1 MSHIST
7 TGSAQATTSC
17 AWETSDP
24 QYVAYH
30 NEQWGKP
37 VFDSQELFA
46 KLCLDGQQAGLSWLT
61 ILRKQKNYEKAF
73 HQFNPKEIVKMTED
87 DVMNLMQDRG
97 IVRNKLKIKSIIKNA
112 HAYLYIEEVM
122 PFNLYL
128 WQFTQYR
135 VIQNNCKIKGDVATT
150 SAASYAMAN
159 ALKKAGF
166 SFVGSTICYAFMQ
179 AVGMVNDHL
188 IDCYRHAALK
198 TTQEQVEEKLVALQ
212 RSHQANN

>member
-1 MSHIST
+1 MSHILT
-7 TGSAQATTSC
+7 TDTIQSATSC
-17 AWETSDP
+17 AWQTSDP

-30 NEQWGKP
+30 NDQWGKP

-73 HQFNPKEIVKMTED
+73 HQFNPQKIVKMTED
-87 DVMNLMQDRG
+87 DVTELMQDKG

-112 HAYLYIEEVM
+112 NAFIEIEETM

-135 VIQNNCKIKGDVATT
+135 IIQTNCKTKGDVATT
-150 SAASYAMAN
+150 SVESDAMAK
-159 ALKKAGF
+159 ALKKVGF

-188 IDCYRHAALK
+188 VDCPCHAALK
-198 TTQEQVEEKLVALQ
+198 TEQETVEKQLFTLKRSTTVA
-212 RSHQANN
+212 

>member
-1 MSHIST
+1 MDHILT
-7 TGSAQATTSC
+7 TETAQASTRC

-30 NEQWGKP
+30 DQQWGRP
-37 VFDSQELFA
+37 VLGSRELFA

-73 HQFNPKEIVKMTED
+73 HQFNPQEIINMTDD
-87 DVMNLMQDRG
+87 DVIALMQNKG
-97 IVRNKLKIKSIIKNA
+97 IVRNKLKINSVIKNA
-112 HAYLYIEEVM
+112 HAYIDIQKTM
-122 PFNLYL
+122 PFNAYL

-135 VIQNNCKIKGDVATT
+135 VVQNKCKIKGDVATM
-150 SAASYAMAN
+150 SAASDAMAK
-159 ALKKAGF
+159 ALKKVGF

-188 IDCYRHAALK
+188 VSCPCYSELGVKQAK
-198 TTQEQVEEKLVALQ
+198 VEEQLMLLQ
-212 RSHQANN
+212 RRAAST

>member
-1 MSHIST
+1 MNHILPT
-7 TGSAQATTSC
+7 ATDQSAISC

-37 VFDSQELFA
+37 VLDSQELFA

-73 HQFNPKEIVKMTED
+73 HQFNPQEIVKMTEA
-87 DVMNLMQDRG
+87 DVTVLMLNKG
-97 IVRNKLKIKSIIKNA
+97 IVRNKLKIKSVIKNA
-112 HAYLYIEEVM
+112 NAYVSIEKIM

-135 VIQNNCKIKGDVATT
+135 IIQTNCKTKGDVATT
-150 SAASYAMAN
+150 SAASDAMAK
-159 ALKKAGF
+159 ALKKVGF

-188 IDCYRHAALK
+188 VDCPCHAALK
-198 TTQEQVEEKLVALQ
+198 TKQTMFEKRLLILQ
-212 RSHQANN
+212 RSANLA

>member
-1 MSHIST
+1 MSRTLSND
-7 TGSAQATTSC
+7 SAQTTTSC

-30 NEQWGKP
+30 DEQWGRP
-37 VFDSQELFA
+37 VLDSQELFA

-73 HQFNPKEIVKMTED
+73 HQFNPQEIVKMTED
-87 DVMNLMQDRG
+87 DVMALMQDKG
-97 IVRNKLKIKSIIKNA
+97 IVRNKLKIKSVIKNA
-112 HAYLYIEEVM
+112 HAYLDIEITM

-135 VIQNNCKIKGDVATT
+135 IVRNEGKTKGDIAIT
-150 SAASYAMAN
+150 SAASDAMAK
-159 ALKKAGF
+159 ALKKMGF

-188 IDCYRHAALK
+188 VDCPCYTALCA
-198 TTQEQVEEKLVALQ
+198 EQAKVEDQLLLLQ
-212 RSHQANN
+212 RSTTIV

>member
-1 MSHIST
+1 MSLIST
-7 TGSAQATTSC
+7 TDSAQATTSC

-73 HQFNPKEIVKMTED
+73 HQFNPLEIVKMTED
-87 DVMNLMQDRG
+87 DVMTLMQDRG
-97 IVRNKLKIKSIIKNA
+97 IVRNKLKIKSIITNA
-112 HAYLYIEEVM
+112 HAYLYIEEAM

-135 VIQNNCKIKGDVATT
+135 VIQNNCKTKGDVATT
-150 SAASYAMAN
+150 SAASDAMAK

-179 AVGMVNDHL
+179 AVGMINDHL
-188 IDCYRHAALK
+188 VDCYRHSALK
-198 TTQEQVEEKLVALQ
+198 TAQEQVEKKLLALQ
-212 RSHQANN
+212 RSKPVA